1 MRTLG
6 TSLRWLCWLAL
17 VIAAVAWGLSTWKR
31 LSKLTD
37 SEEGERPLVFFVPG
51 EQSPPRFNV
60 TGHAGW
66 ALLYPAVVVDPGAAP
81 PSYGLRLRVRAAN
94 GDVLSEEM
102 RHVGHAADFARAA
115 PHGRT
120 AERPSQPIRWS
131 SAQWVDLARHPQ
143 AATVEAVVL
152 AATPGGPPAKVFWRG
167 FLLRSLD
174 DAAARAR
181 YRELSRSERE
191 ALTGDFLTPSGLL
204 PESVRLELTRRH
216 LEPAP
221 VSGTSP
227 GQYREITLYMR
238 RKAARPTPP
247 KPAAVLPGGWPIGP
261 GLPVTLA
268 LDTATDVDLVA
279 IDRDGRPMPV
289 RMHRWEDGQA
299 HTMTWEAVADPAM
312 PSRTMLPAG
321 VYAFDSAR
329 VGLLRLRATTDGRPL
344 LPDALRI
351 ATFAVSPQQPL
362 EYRIHPIDGRP
373 VRLRVDVRPLNVG
386 PLNVR
391 PLGAPANIRLRALD
405 SVSGSLL
412 EQTLTLTP
420 QRAQYE
426 RHARAPDTAATL
438 ATRRILNVPGST
450 RRLRIDSDAPVL
462 ATVYAEGDRRDAGAA
477 RWFSFYPAN
486 RERHASHDILR
497 QPRWPPRPPSAG
509 TGDADLPGP
518 HSPSPNLN
526 YVALQPTGLARS
538 QLALMPDRLAPGAEA
553 LPPGLPDRLRSL
565 TTTRAVE
572 LQVVEG
578 RPPALAWLRRDEAP
592 ATARLQVDGI
602 AIDVAIVGRTGL
614 TDLPPLPPGRHRLQ
628 LLDGKGA
635 RWMISRAGGGD
646 WRLRRLWTLTPNA
659 PLRFALPRERARGIV
674 NVLAFAPAGHPA
686 PALSAVFDTASGA
699 QRVVARRRDAAQ
711 TSQEAWPL
719 WSTAGPWLGPQ
730 RWSIDV
736 PDAAAQG
743 GSLRFALHCEN
754 CRDVNVLVFRMSP
767 APEMRTIRAN
777 VASRL
782 SVFADDDGAIE
793 SEVRDVH

>member
-1 MRTLG
+1 M
-6 TSLRWLCWLAL
+6 
-17 VIAAVAWGLSTWKR
+17 
-31 LSKLTD
+31 TD

-81 PSYGLRLRVRAAN
+81 PSYGVRLRVRASN

-102 RHVGHAADFARAA
+102 RYVGHAADFARAA

-120 AERPSQPIRWS
+120 AERPSQPVRWS
-131 SAQWVDLARHPQ
+131 SAQWVDLSRHPH
-143 AATVEAVVL
+143 AATVEAMVL
-152 AATPGGPPAKVFWRG
+152 PATPGGRPAKVFWRG

-181 YRELSRSERE
+181 YRELSRSERD

-204 PESVRLELTRRH
+204 PESVRLELARRR

-221 VSGTSP
+221 VSGMPP

-238 RKAARPTPP
+238 RKAARPLPP

-261 GLPVTLA
+261 GLPVSLS

-279 IDRDGRPMPV
+279 IDSDGRPMPV
-289 RMHRWEDGQA
+289 RMHRWADGQA
-299 HTMTWEAVADPAM
+299 RTTTWKAVAAPAT

-321 VYAFDSAR
+321 VHAFDSAR
-329 VGLLRLRATTDGRPL
+329 AGLLRLRATSDGRPL
-344 LPDALRI
+344 LPDVLRI
-351 ATFAVSPQQPL
+351 ATFAISPQQPL

-373 VRLRVDVRPLNVG
+373 VRLRVDVRPLNVR

-391 PLGAPANIRLRALD
+391 PLDAAANVRLRALD
-405 SVSGSLL
+405 GAGGTLL
-412 EQTLTLTP
+412 EQTLILTP
-420 QRAQYE
+420 QPAQYE
-426 RHARAPDTAATL
+426 RPARAPDTVATL
-438 ATRRILNVPGST
+438 ATRRILSVPGTT

-477 RWFSFYPAN
+477 RWFSFYPRN

-509 TGDADLPGP
+509 ANDADLSRPY
-518 HSPSPNLN
+518 LN
-526 YVALQPTGLARS
+526 YFALQPTWLARS

-553 LPPGLPDRLRSL
+553 PLSGLPDRLRSL
-565 TTTRAVE
+565 TTRAVE
-572 LQVVEG
+572 FQVVEG
-578 RPPALAWLRRDEAP
+578 RPAALVWLRRDEAP
-592 ATARLQVDGI
+592 ATARLQIDGI
-602 AIDVAIVGRTGL
+602 AIDIAIVGRTGL

-635 RWMISRAGGGD
+635 RWMISRAGDSD

-659 PLRFALPRERARGIV
+659 PLRFALPRERAREIV

-711 TSQEAWPL
+711 APQEAWPL
-719 WSTAGPWLGPQ
+719 WSAAGPWIGPQ
-730 RWSIDV
+730 RWSIHV
-736 PDAAAQG
+736 PDAAPQG
-743 GSLRFALHCEN
+743 GPLRFALYCGN

-767 APEMRTIRAN
+767 APEMRTIRAR